1 MDDSFREVLP
11 YFKLRY
17 DAPWVYDW
25 LAYAIIG
32 VALAFVVTTVVIALV
47 RRRRWHRHTW
57 QSFRAAARERGLN
70 NSQRDVLEEM
80 ARTGKLRNPL
90 LVLSSLT
97 AFDQQVARHLKE
109 HTHGDAREDPK
120 LIKTL
125 YGARDKLGFNAVPEG
140 TALAST
146 REIGSGQRLMVW
158 PAKGGPSGFCQCVV
172 TERDDATIK
181 AVPLLRE
188 DDSFLGALET
198 GDRVKVRF
206 WRHDD
211 TEYRFRTRILET
223 DPATTSIA
231 LEHSAR
237 LERIQKRDF
246 FRVEVKFPFLFFL
259 LNEAEMQEPP
269 MPAGKSRHGTVVDV
283 SAGGLSMLTDEEIP
297 DGHLILID
305 TDHKGPLPLA
315 GLIGR
320 AIDQQRRGAGFSSRV
335 EFERISPA
343 RESELVSAVQ
353 QQQLRRVTV

>member
-1 MDDSFREVLP
+1 MDDSFREVIP
-11 YFKLRY
+11 YFRLRH
-17 DAPWVYDW
+17 DAPWVYEW
-25 LAYAIIG
+25 LAYVLIG
-32 VALAFVVTTVVIALV
+32 VVLAFVVTTVAIALV
-47 RRRRWHRHTW
+47 RQRRWHRHTW
-57 QSFRAAARERGLN
+57 QSFRAAARERGLST
-70 NSQRDVLEEM
+70 SQRDILEEM
-80 ARTGKLRNPL
+80 ARAGKLKNPL

-97 AFDQQVARHLKE
+97 AFDRQVARHLKE
-109 HTHGDAREDPK
+109 HAHGDAREDPQ

-125 YGARDKLGFNAVPEG
+125 GGVRDKLGFNAVPEG

-146 REIGSGQRLMVW
+146 REIGIGQRLMVW

-172 TERDDATIK
+172 TERDDAAIE

-188 DDSFLGALET
+188 DDCFLGELEA
-198 GDRVKVRF
+198 GDHVKVRF

-211 TEYRFRTRILET
+211 TEYRFRTCILEA
-223 DPATTSIA
+223 DPATTSVA
-231 LEHSAR
+231 LAHSAR

-246 FRVEVKFPFLFFL
+246 FRVEVKFPFLFYL

-269 MPAGKSRHGTVVDV
+269 TPAGKSRRGTVVDV
-283 SAGGLSMLTDEEIP
+283 SAGGLSMLADEEIP